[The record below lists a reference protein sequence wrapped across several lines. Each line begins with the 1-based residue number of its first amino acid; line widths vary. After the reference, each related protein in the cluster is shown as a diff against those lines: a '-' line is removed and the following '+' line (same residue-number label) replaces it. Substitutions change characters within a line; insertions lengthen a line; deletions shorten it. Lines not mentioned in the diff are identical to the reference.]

1 MTSYQNQVNLPS
13 IRLMRIWGA
22 KGGEADNVVLLK
34 GDYIDDNMLRE
45 DLRLE
50 YVAMTRTK
58 ENFFICKI

>member
-1 MTSYQNQVNLPS
+1 
-13 IRLMRIWGA
+13 MRIWGA